1 MFTATALR
9 HLLLLLFHTAT
20 TTASV
25 WPIPKHEVYHHDL
38 PTLYIAP
45 TTTFVP
51 TLRSTIL
58 SSSIARYSAILTTL
72 AALRPPTTPPP
83 PAHTLHHI
91 TVQVSNAD
99 PDLSATTSFRYNL
112 TVLSPHHA
120 ILSADTVHGAAHAL
134 ETFVQIFHNGSSK
147 PAIVHDAPSFPWRG
161 LMLDVGRR
169 FAPVPMV
176 QNLLDTMSF
185 LKLSVLHFHAS
196 DYCRWSIE
204 SVHYPQLTSKLQPGM
219 ADAGLYT
226 QQDIRTIVA
235 YAKERG
241 IRVVPEFDLPGHAY
255 QWAKVLEDTG
265 TGLTLCKGSDYTIYN
280 DPSNNAS
287 LRVLTT
293 VRLWVL
299 LGVY

>member
-1 MFTATALR
+1 
-9 HLLLLLFHTAT
+9 
-20 TTASV
+20 
-25 WPIPKHEVYHHDL
+25 
-38 PTLYIAP
+38 
-45 TTTFVP
+45 
-51 TLRSTIL
+51 
-58 SSSIARYSAILTTL
+58 
-72 AALRPPTTPPP
+72 
-83 PAHTLHHI
+83 
-91 TVQVSNAD
+91 
-99 PDLSATTSFRYNL
+99 
-112 TVLSPHHA
+112 
-120 ILSADTVHGAAHAL
+120 
-134 ETFVQIFHNGSSK
+134 
-147 PAIVHDAPSFPWRG
+147 
-161 LMLDVGRR
+161 
-169 FAPVPMV
+169 MV

-219 ADAGLYT
+219 ADAGFYT

-280 DPSNNAS
+280 DPTNNAS

-293 VRLWVL
+293 VRLWVVESFL
-299 LGVY
+299 VCNTVLYTFFFLMAVLGYVVYCRCMCVRHSFLVLNACFDIFLSYLYLVCTWYTVDALKF